1 MTSARTRRIRHN
13 VTRGDG
19 AERRLLRSV
28 LPVWAAWLGG
38 VILVLAA
45 GAVLGIIGGAGD
57 RPQGFLW
64 PLFSWDFDLYRYV
77 SVHGYIE
84 GDTPAYAFFPLWPL
98 VLAVGGWP
106 LAAAVVVG
114 ATAAAFLGVA
124 ALTESPRRTAVALA
138 CWPGSFALALAY
150 PDGLALA
157 AAAWACALATRPSD
171 ILLLGNAIGALGAL
185 AAVARP
191 AGFLVALPL
200 FLLGRRWAALA
211 PLVAAAAVHGYFWW
225 RDGDPGAFFRAQ
237 SHWGRGGIEPFVVI
251 GVLVLA
257 VLLWRRRLLPLYTV
271 GVAAMVAAA
280 GSLQTRVEALR
291 LGLVALPALRLL
303 RSHVWIA
310 YSVAVLALS
319 LGSGSIQSLGRQSLL
334 AFPLIWAAADRA
346 PGWLLAL
353 GALANATLLLLLPQF
368 AP

>member
-1 MTSARTRRIRHN
+1 MSGEGPT
-13 VTRGDG
+13 GG
-19 AERRLLRSV
+19 LLRSV
-28 LPVWAAWLGG
+28 LPVWAAWLAG
-38 VILVLAA
+38 VVALLAA
-45 GAVLGIIGGAGD
+45 GAALGIVDGAGD

-64 PLFSWDFDLYRYV
+64 PLFSWDYDLYRYV
-77 SVHGYIE
+77 SVHGYIP

-98 VLAVGGWP
+98 VLAAGGWT

-114 ATAAAFLGVA
+114 ASAAAFLGVA
-124 ALTESPRRTAVALA
+124 AATQNPRRTAVALA

-157 AAAWACALATRPSD
+157 AAAWACALALRPSNT
-171 ILLLGNAIGALGAL
+171 LLLGTAAAALGAV
-185 AAVARP
+185 AATARP

-200 FLLGRRWAALA
+200 FLLGRRLAALA

-225 RDGDPGAFFRAQ
+225 RDGEPGAFLRAQ
-237 SHWGRGGIEPFVVI
+237 SHWGREGIEPLLLV

-257 VLLWRRRLLPLYTV
+257 ALLWRRRLPLYAI
-271 GVAAMVAAA
+271 GVAAMAAAA

-291 LGLVALPALRLL
+291 LGLVALPALSLL
-303 RSHVWIA
+303 RDRVWIA
-310 YSVAVLALS
+310 FSAAVLALS

-334 AFPLIWAAADRA
+334 AFPLVWAVAGRA
-346 PGWLLAL
+346 PRLLLVL
-353 GALANATLLLLLPQF
+353 GALANGALLLLLPEF

>member
-1 MTSARTRRIRHN
+1 MSGEGA
-13 VTRGDG
+13 TRG
-19 AERRLLRSV
+19 LLQSV
-28 LPVWAAWLGG
+28 LPVWAAWLAG
-38 VILVLAA
+38 VVVVLAV
-45 GAVLGIIGGAGD
+45 GAALGIVGDAGG

-64 PLFSWDFDLYRYV
+64 PLFAWDFDLYRYV
-77 SVHGYIE
+77 SVHGYIP

-114 ATAAAFLGVA
+114 ASGAAFLGIA
-124 ALTESPRRTAVALA
+124 AMTRDPRRTAVALA

-157 AAAWACALATRPSD
+157 AAAWACALALRPSNS
-171 ILLLGNAIGALGAL
+171 LLLGGAAGALGAI
-185 AAVARP
+185 AATARP

-200 FLLGRRWAALA
+200 FLLGRRGAALA
-211 PLVAAAAVHGYFWW
+211 PLAAAAAVHGYFWS
-225 RDGDPGAFFRAQ
+225 RDGEPGAFLRAQ
-237 SHWGRGGIEPFVVI
+237 SNWGRGGIEPLMIV

-257 VLLWRRRLLPLYTV
+257 ALLWRRRLLPLYAV
-271 GVAAMVAAA
+271 GVAGMVAAA

-291 LGLVALPALRLL
+291 LGLVTLPALSLVRG
-303 RSHVWIA
+303 RVWVA

-334 AFPLIWAAADRA
+334 AFPLVWAAADRA
-346 PGWLLAL
+346 PRWLLAL
-353 GALANATLLLLLPQF
+353 GALANAALLLLLPEF